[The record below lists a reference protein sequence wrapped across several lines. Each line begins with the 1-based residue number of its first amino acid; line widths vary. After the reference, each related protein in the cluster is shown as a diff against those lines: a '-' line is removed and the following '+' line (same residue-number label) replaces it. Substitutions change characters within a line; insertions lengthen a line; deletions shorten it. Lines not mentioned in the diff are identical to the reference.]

1 MSKSLIIE
9 LNDDYIHMSR
19 LRSINRFGKEVSI
32 LFYDVKDKEQRI
44 SKRFWTNNGAKT
56 YIDAVISK
64 LKEEAKAIYLP

>member
-9 LNDDYIHMSR
+9 LDDDYIHMSR
-19 LRSINRFGKEVSI
+19 LVSINRFGKEVSI

-44 SKRFWTNNGAKT
+44 SKRFWTNKGAKT

>member
-19 LRSINRFGKEVSI
+19 LISINRFGKEVSV

-44 SKRFWTNNGAKT
+44 SKRFWTNKGAKT
-56 YIDAVISK
+56 YIDAVITK

>member
-19 LRSINRFGKEVSI
+19 LISINRFGKEVSI

-44 SKRFWTNNGAKT
+44 SKMFWTNKGAKT

>member
-19 LRSINRFGKEVSI
+19 LISINRFGKEVSI

-44 SKRFWTNNGAKT
+44 SKKVLDKQRSQDLYRCCYN
-56 YIDAVISK
+56 
-64 LKEEAKAIYLP
+64 

>member
-1 MSKSLIIE
+1 MSKSLIVE
-9 LNDDYIHMSR
+9 LDDDYIHMSR
-19 LRSINRFGKEVSI
+19 LVSINRFGKEVSI

-44 SKRFWTNNGAKT
+44 SKRFWTNKGAKT

>member
-19 LRSINRFGKEVSI
+19 LISINRFGKEVSI

-56 YIDAVISK
+56 YIDAVITK
-64 LKEEAKAIYLP
+64 LKEEAKAVYLP

>member
-19 LRSINRFGKEVSI
+19 LVSINRFGKEVSI

-44 SKRFWTNNGAKT
+44 SKRFWTNKGAKT
-56 YIDAVISK
+56 YIDTVISK
-64 LKEEAKAIYLP
+64 LKEEAKALYLP

>member
-19 LRSINRFGKEVSI
+19 LISINRFGKEVSI

-44 SKRFWTNNGAKT
+44 SKRFWTNKGAKT
-56 YIDAVISK
+56 YIDAVITK
-64 LKEEAKAIYLP
+64 LKEEAKAVYLP

>member
-19 LRSINRFGKEVSI
+19 LISINRFGKEVSI

-44 SKRFWTNNGAKT
+44 SKRFWTNKGAKT

>member
-19 LRSINRFGKEVSI
+19 LISINRFGKEVSI

-56 YIDAVISK
+56 YIDAVITK

>member
-9 LNDDYIHMSR
+9 LDDDYIHMSR
-19 LRSINRFGKEVSI
+19 LISINRFGKEVSV

-44 SKRFWTNNGAKT
+44 VKRFWTNKGAKN

-64 LKEEAKAIYLP
+64 LKEEAKAVYLP

>member
-19 LRSINRFGKEVSI
+19 LISINRFGKEVSI

-44 SKRFWTNNGAKT
+44 SKRFWTNKGAKT
-56 YIDAVISK
+56 YIDAVITK